1 MKEKGTFYGIGVGP
15 GDPELITVKALK
27 VIQSCPVIAAPR
39 TGNGD
44 MVALDIVWRT
54 GVLAETAEIA
64 EESDKADET
73 LRGSMKA
80 DGASLSSA
88 SADAVNPND
97 SNLEEANLFNVG
109 ESGRRNPPARL
120 SHREHSA
127 LCAPCSC
134 TQQELTRASTP
145 RSAGLVPKKI
155 LAMDFTMDKD
165 PAKRKENYRKNA
177 EAAAR
182 YLENGMDVAM
192 VTLGDVSLYSTV
204 HYIANEL
211 SPRGYNIVMIPGVP
225 SFSAAAASLAIP
237 LAEMDAPVHIIPSVR
252 NTSDDY
258 LDLPG
263 TKVLMKAGRHLH
275 RTLDELDRRGLL
287 DVTSLAINCGMDDE
301 ILIKKLG
308 DDEPLP
314 DKTGYFTTVIVRD

>member
-15 GDPELITVKALK
+15 GDPELITIKALNTIK
-27 VIQSCPVIAAPR
+27 SCPVIAAPR

-54 GVLAETAEIA
+54 GVLAGPVEIA
-64 EESDKADET
+64 EESDKTDET
-73 LRGSMKA
+73 LRDSMKT
-80 DGASLSSA
+80 DEASYNRA
-88 SADAVNPND
+88 SADAVNSND
-97 SNLEEANLFNVG
+97 NNPEYTKLYHVG
-109 ESGRRNPPARL
+109 D
-120 SHREHSA
+120 
-127 LCAPCSC
+127 
-134 TQQELTRASTP
+134 
-145 RSAGLVPKKI
+145 KKI

-165 PAKRKENYRKNA
+165 HAKRIENYRKNA
-177 EAAAR
+177 DAAAK
-182 YLENGMDVAM
+182 YLDQGKDVAM

-204 HYIANEL
+204 HYIAAEL
-211 SPRGYNIVMIPGVP
+211 ISRGYEIIMVPGVP
-225 SFSAAAASLAIP
+225 SFSAAAAALAVP
-237 LAEMDAPVHIIPSVR
+237 LAEMDKPVHIIPSVR
-252 NTSDDY
+252 NNSDDY

-287 DVTSLAINCGMDDE
+287 DVTSLAVNCGMEDE

>member
-1 MKEKGTFYGIGVGP
+1 MKKKRGTFYGIGVGP

-27 VIQSCPVIAAPR
+27 IIKSSPIIAAPR

-54 GVLAETAEIA
+54 GILSESAEIA
-64 EESDKADET
+64 EEFD
-73 LRGSMKA
+73 
-80 DGASLSSA
+80 
-88 SADAVNPND
+88 
-97 SNLEEANLFNVG
+97 
-109 ESGRRNPPARL
+109 
-120 SHREHSA
+120 
-127 LCAPCSC
+127 
-134 TQQELTRASTP
+134 
-145 RSAGLVPKKI
+145 KKI
-155 LAMDFTMDKD
+155 LAMDLTMDKD

-177 EAAAR
+177 EAAAS
-182 YLENGMDVAM
+182 YLDNGQDVAM

-204 HYIANEL
+204 HYIADEL
-211 SPRGYNIVMIPGVP
+211 ISRGYEIIMVPGVP

-252 NTSDDY
+252 NNSDDY

-287 DVTSLAINCGMDDE
+287 DVTSLAVNCGMDDE

>member
-1 MKEKGTFYGIGVGP
+1 MKEKRGTFYGIGVGP

-27 VIQSCPVIAAPR
+27 IIKSCPVIAAPR

-64 EESDKADET
+64 EESDKTDEV
-73 LRGSMKA
+73 LRGSMKT
-80 DGASLSSA
+80 DVTSFGSA
-88 SADAVNPND
+88 SADAMIPND
-97 SNLEEANLFNVG
+97 SNPEDTNLYSIG
-109 ESGRRNPPARL
+109 EP
-120 SHREHSA
+120 
-127 LCAPCSC
+127 
-134 TQQELTRASTP
+134 TRASTP
-145 RSAGLVPKKI
+145 RSAGLVPQKI

-165 PAKRKENYRKNA
+165 PARRKENYRKNA

-182 YLENGMDVAM
+182 YLDNGQDVAM

-204 HYIANEL
+204 HYIADEL
-211 SPRGYNIVMIPGVP
+211 ISRGYNIVMIPGVP

-287 DVTSLAINCGMDDE
+287 DVTSLAVNCGMEDE

-314 DKTGYFTTVIVRD
+314 DKTGYFTTVIVRN

>member
-27 VIQSCPVIAAPR
+27 IIKSCPVIAAPR

-54 GVLAETAEIA
+54 GILSESAEIA
-64 EESDKADET
+64 EEFD
-73 LRGSMKA
+73 
-80 DGASLSSA
+80 
-88 SADAVNPND
+88 
-97 SNLEEANLFNVG
+97 
-109 ESGRRNPPARL
+109 
-120 SHREHSA
+120 
-127 LCAPCSC
+127 
-134 TQQELTRASTP
+134 
-145 RSAGLVPKKI
+145 KKI

-182 YLENGMDVAM
+182 YLDNGQDVAM

-204 HYIANEL
+204 HYIADEL
-211 SPRGYNIVMIPGVP
+211 ISRGYEIIMVPGVP

-252 NTSDDY
+252 NNSDDY

-287 DVTSLAINCGMDDE
+287 DVTSLAVNCGMDDE

-314 DKTGYFTTVIVRD
+314 DKTGYFTTVIVRN

>member
-15 GDPELITVKALK
+15 GDPELVTIKALK
-27 VIQSCPVIAAPR
+27 TIKSCPVIAAPR

-54 GVLAETAEIA
+54 GVLADSVKIA
-64 EESDKADET
+64 EKSDKANES

-80 DGASLSSA
+80 GGTSYRSA
-88 SADAVNPND
+88 SADAVNPNN
-97 SNLEEANLFNVG
+97 SNPEDTNLFNIG
-109 ESGRRNPPARL
+109 D
-120 SHREHSA
+120 
-127 LCAPCSC
+127 
-134 TQQELTRASTP
+134 
-145 RSAGLVPKKI
+145 KKI

-182 YLENGMDVAM
+182 YLDNGQDVAM

-204 HYIANEL
+204 HYIADEL
-211 SPRGYNIVMIPGVP
+211 ISRGYEIIMVPGVP

-252 NTSDDY
+252 NNSDDY

-287 DVTSLAINCGMDDE
+287 DVTSLAVNCGMDDE

-314 DKTGYFTTVIVRD
+314 DKTGYFTTVIVRN

>member
-1 MKEKGTFYGIGVGP
+1 MEKKRGTFYGIGVGP
-15 GDPELITVKALK
+15 GDLELITVKALK
-27 VIQSCPVIAAPR
+27 TIKSCPVIAAPR

-54 GVLAETAEIA
+54 GILSESAESA
-64 EESDKADET
+64 EEFD
-73 LRGSMKA
+73 
-80 DGASLSSA
+80 
-88 SADAVNPND
+88 
-97 SNLEEANLFNVG
+97 
-109 ESGRRNPPARL
+109 
-120 SHREHSA
+120 
-127 LCAPCSC
+127 
-134 TQQELTRASTP
+134 
-145 RSAGLVPKKI
+145 KKI

-182 YLENGMDVAM
+182 YMDNGQDVAM

-204 HYIANEL
+204 HYIASEL
-211 SPRGYNIVMIPGVP
+211 APRGYDIVMIPGVP

-252 NTSDDY
+252 NNSDDY

-287 DVTSLAINCGMDDE
+287 DVTSLAVNCGMDDE

>member
-1 MKEKGTFYGIGVGP
+1 MEKKRGTFYDIGVGP

-27 VIQSCPVIAAPR
+27 IIKSSPIIAAPR

-54 GVLAETAEIA
+54 GVLAGSAEIA
-64 EESDKADET
+64 EEFD
-73 LRGSMKA
+73 
-80 DGASLSSA
+80 
-88 SADAVNPND
+88 
-97 SNLEEANLFNVG
+97 
-109 ESGRRNPPARL
+109 
-120 SHREHSA
+120 
-127 LCAPCSC
+127 
-134 TQQELTRASTP
+134 
-145 RSAGLVPKKI
+145 KKI

-177 EAAAR
+177 EAAAS
-182 YLENGMDVAM
+182 YLDNGQDVAM

-204 HYIANEL
+204 HYIADEL
-211 SPRGYNIVMIPGVP
+211 ISRGYEIIMVPGVP

-252 NTSDDY
+252 NNSDDY

-287 DVTSLAINCGMDDE
+287 GVTSLAVNCGMDDE

>member
-1 MKEKGTFYGIGVGP
+1 MEKKRGTFYGIGVGP

-27 VIQSCPVIAAPR
+27 IIKSCPVIAAPR

-54 GVLAETAEIA
+54 GVLAGTAEIA
-64 EESDKADET
+64 EESD
-73 LRGSMKA
+73 
-80 DGASLSSA
+80 
-88 SADAVNPND
+88 
-97 SNLEEANLFNVG
+97 
-109 ESGRRNPPARL
+109 
-120 SHREHSA
+120 
-127 LCAPCSC
+127 
-134 TQQELTRASTP
+134 Q
-145 RSAGLVPKKI
+145 KI

-182 YLENGMDVAM
+182 YLDNGQDVAM

-204 HYIANEL
+204 HYIADEL
-211 SPRGYNIVMIPGVP
+211 ISRGYEIIMVPGVP

-252 NTSDDY
+252 NNSDDY

-287 DVTSLAINCGMDDE
+287 DVTSLAVNCGMDDE

-314 DKTGYFTTVIVRD
+314 DKTGYFTTVIVRN

>member
-1 MKEKGTFYGIGVGP
+1 MEKKRGTFYGIGVGP

-27 VIQSCPVIAAPR
+27 IIKSCPVIAAPR

-54 GVLAETAEIA
+54 GILSESAEIA
-64 EESDKADET
+64 EEFD
-73 LRGSMKA
+73 
-80 DGASLSSA
+80 
-88 SADAVNPND
+88 
-97 SNLEEANLFNVG
+97 
-109 ESGRRNPPARL
+109 
-120 SHREHSA
+120 
-127 LCAPCSC
+127 
-134 TQQELTRASTP
+134 
-145 RSAGLVPKKI
+145 KKI

-182 YLENGMDVAM
+182 YLDNGQDVAM

-204 HYIANEL
+204 HYIADEL
-211 SPRGYNIVMIPGVP
+211 KSRGYEIIMVPGLP

-252 NTSDDY
+252 NNSDDY

-287 DVTSLAINCGMDDE
+287 DVTSLAVNCGMDDE

>member
-1 MKEKGTFYGIGVGP
+1 MKEKRGTFYGVGVGP

-27 VIQSCPVIAAPR
+27 IIKSCPVIAAPR

-54 GVLAETAEIA
+54 GVLAGTAEIA
-64 EESDKADET
+64 EESD
-73 LRGSMKA
+73 
-80 DGASLSSA
+80 
-88 SADAVNPND
+88 
-97 SNLEEANLFNVG
+97 
-109 ESGRRNPPARL
+109 
-120 SHREHSA
+120 
-127 LCAPCSC
+127 
-134 TQQELTRASTP
+134 
-145 RSAGLVPKKI
+145 KKI

-182 YLENGMDVAM
+182 YLDNGQDVAM

-204 HYIANEL
+204 HYIADEL
-211 SPRGYNIVMIPGVP
+211 ISRGYEIIMVPGVP

-252 NTSDDY
+252 NNSDDY

-287 DVTSLAINCGMDDE
+287 DVTSLAVNCGMDDE

>member
-1 MKEKGTFYGIGVGP
+1 MKERGTFYGIGVGP

-27 VIQSCPVIAAPR
+27 IIKSCPVIAAPR
-39 TGNGD
+39 TANGD
-44 MVALDIVWRT
+44 MVALNIVWKAGILT
-54 GVLAETAEIA
+54 
-64 EESDKADET
+64 ES
-73 LRGSMKA
+73 
-80 DGASLSSA
+80 
-88 SADAVNPND
+88 
-97 SNLEEANLFNVG
+97 
-109 ESGRRNPPARL
+109 
-120 SHREHSA
+120 
-127 LCAPCSC
+127 
-134 TQQELTRASTP
+134 
-145 RSAGLVPKKI
+145 KKI

-165 PAKRKENYRKNA
+165 PAKRIENYRINA
-177 EAAAR
+177 EATAK
-182 YLENGMDVAM
+182 YLEQGQDVAM

-204 HYIANEL
+204 HYIADEL
-211 SPRGYNIVMIPGVP
+211 ISRGYEIIMVPGVP

-252 NTSDDY
+252 NNSDDY

-287 DVTSLAINCGMDDE
+287 DVTSLAVNCGMDDE

-314 DKTGYFTTVIVRD
+314 DKTGYFTTVIVRN

>member
-1 MKEKGTFYGIGVGP
+1 MINDNVMKEKRGTFYGIGVGP

-27 VIQSCPVIAAPR
+27 IIKSSPIIAAPR

-54 GVLAETAEIA
+54 GVLADSVKIA
-64 EESDKADET
+64 EEFD
-73 LRGSMKA
+73 
-80 DGASLSSA
+80 
-88 SADAVNPND
+88 
-97 SNLEEANLFNVG
+97 
-109 ESGRRNPPARL
+109 
-120 SHREHSA
+120 
-127 LCAPCSC
+127 
-134 TQQELTRASTP
+134 
-145 RSAGLVPKKI
+145 KKI

-165 PAKRKENYRKNA
+165 PAGRKENYRKNA

-182 YLENGMDVAM
+182 YLDNGQDVAM

-204 HYIANEL
+204 HYITDEL
-211 SPRGYNIVMIPGVP
+211 ISRGYEIIMVPGVP
-225 SFSAAAASLAIP
+225 SFSAAAASLGIP

-252 NTSDDY
+252 NNSDDY

-287 DVTSLAINCGMDDE
+287 GVTSLAVNCGMDDE

>member
-27 VIQSCPVIAAPR
+27 IIKSCPVIAAPR

-54 GVLAETAEIA
+54 GILSESAEIA
-64 EESDKADET
+64 EEFD
-73 LRGSMKA
+73 
-80 DGASLSSA
+80 
-88 SADAVNPND
+88 
-97 SNLEEANLFNVG
+97 
-109 ESGRRNPPARL
+109 
-120 SHREHSA
+120 
-127 LCAPCSC
+127 
-134 TQQELTRASTP
+134 
-145 RSAGLVPKKI
+145 KKI

-182 YLENGMDVAM
+182 YLDNGQDVAM

-204 HYIANEL
+204 HYIADEL
-211 SPRGYNIVMIPGVP
+211 KSRGYEIIMVPGVP

-237 LAEMDAPVHIIPSVR
+237 LAEMDASVHIIPSVR
-252 NTSDDY
+252 NNSDDY

-287 DVTSLAINCGMDDE
+287 DVTSLAVNCGMDDE
-301 ILIKKLG
+301 ILIKRLG

>member
-27 VIQSCPVIAAPR
+27 IIQSCPVIAAPR

-54 GVLAETAEIA
+54 GILSESAESA
-64 EESDKADET
+64 EEFD
-73 LRGSMKA
+73 
-80 DGASLSSA
+80 
-88 SADAVNPND
+88 
-97 SNLEEANLFNVG
+97 
-109 ESGRRNPPARL
+109 
-120 SHREHSA
+120 
-127 LCAPCSC
+127 
-134 TQQELTRASTP
+134 
-145 RSAGLVPKKI
+145 KKI

-177 EAAAR
+177 DAAAK
-182 YLENGMDVAM
+182 YLDQGEDVAM

-204 HYIANEL
+204 HYIADEL
-211 SPRGYNIVMIPGVP
+211 ISRGYEIIMVPGVP

-252 NTSDDY
+252 NNSDDY

-287 DVTSLAINCGMDDE
+287 DVTSLAVNCGMDDE

>member
-1 MKEKGTFYGIGVGP
+1 MEKKRGTFYGIGVGP

-27 VIQSCPVIAAPR
+27 IIKSSPVIAAPR

-54 GVLAETAEIA
+54 GILSESAEIA
-64 EESDKADET
+64 EEFD
-73 LRGSMKA
+73 
-80 DGASLSSA
+80 
-88 SADAVNPND
+88 
-97 SNLEEANLFNVG
+97 
-109 ESGRRNPPARL
+109 
-120 SHREHSA
+120 
-127 LCAPCSC
+127 
-134 TQQELTRASTP
+134 
-145 RSAGLVPKKI
+145 KKI

-182 YLENGMDVAM
+182 YLDNGQDVAM

-204 HYIANEL
+204 HYIADEL
-211 SPRGYNIVMIPGVP
+211 ISRSYEIVMVPGVP
-225 SFSAAAASLAIP
+225 SFSAAAASLGIP

-252 NTSDDY
+252 NNSDDY

-287 DVTSLAINCGMDDE
+287 DMTSLAVNCGMDDE

-314 DKTGYFTTVIVRD
+314 DKTGYFTTVIVRN

>member
-1 MKEKGTFYGIGVGP
+1 MEKKRGTFYGIGVGP

-27 VIQSCPVIAAPR
+27 IIKSSPIIAAPR

-54 GVLAETAEIA
+54 GVLAGSAEIA
-64 EESDKADET
+64 EEFD
-73 LRGSMKA
+73 
-80 DGASLSSA
+80 
-88 SADAVNPND
+88 
-97 SNLEEANLFNVG
+97 
-109 ESGRRNPPARL
+109 
-120 SHREHSA
+120 
-127 LCAPCSC
+127 
-134 TQQELTRASTP
+134 
-145 RSAGLVPKKI
+145 KKI

-177 EAAAR
+177 EAAAS
-182 YLENGMDVAM
+182 YLDNGQDVAM

-204 HYIANEL
+204 HYIADEL
-211 SPRGYNIVMIPGVP
+211 ISRGYEIIMVPGVP

-252 NTSDDY
+252 NNSDDY

-287 DVTSLAINCGMDDE
+287 GVTSLAVNCGMDDE

>member
-1 MKEKGTFYGIGVGP
+1 MEKKRGTFYGIGVGP

-27 VIQSCPVIAAPR
+27 IIKSCPVIAAPR

-54 GVLAETAEIA
+54 GILSESAEIA
-64 EESDKADET
+64 EEFD
-73 LRGSMKA
+73 
-80 DGASLSSA
+80 
-88 SADAVNPND
+88 
-97 SNLEEANLFNVG
+97 
-109 ESGRRNPPARL
+109 
-120 SHREHSA
+120 
-127 LCAPCSC
+127 
-134 TQQELTRASTP
+134 
-145 RSAGLVPKKI
+145 KKI

-182 YLENGMDVAM
+182 YLDNGQDVAM

-204 HYIANEL
+204 HYIADEL
-211 SPRGYNIVMIPGVP
+211 ISRGYEIIMVPGVP

-252 NTSDDY
+252 NNSDDY

-287 DVTSLAINCGMDDE
+287 DVTSLAVNCGMDDE

>member
-1 MKEKGTFYGIGVGP
+1 MINDNVMKEKRGTFYGIGVGP

-27 VIQSCPVIAAPR
+27 TIKSCPVIAAPR

-54 GVLAETAEIA
+54 GILSESAEIA
-64 EESDKADET
+64 EEFD
-73 LRGSMKA
+73 
-80 DGASLSSA
+80 
-88 SADAVNPND
+88 
-97 SNLEEANLFNVG
+97 
-109 ESGRRNPPARL
+109 
-120 SHREHSA
+120 
-127 LCAPCSC
+127 
-134 TQQELTRASTP
+134 
-145 RSAGLVPKKI
+145 KKI

-177 EAAAR
+177 EAAAS
-182 YLENGMDVAM
+182 YLDNGQDVAM

-204 HYIANEL
+204 HYIADEL
-211 SPRGYNIVMIPGVP
+211 KSRGYEIIMVPGVP

-252 NTSDDY
+252 NNSDDY

-275 RTLDELDRRGLL
+275 RTLDELDMRGLL
-287 DVTSLAINCGMDDE
+287 DVTSLAVNCGMDDE

>member
-1 MKEKGTFYGIGVGP
+1 MINDNVMKEKRGTFYGIGVGP

-27 VIQSCPVIAAPR
+27 IIKSCPVIAAPR

-54 GVLAETAEIA
+54 GILSESAEIA
-64 EESDKADET
+64 EEFD
-73 LRGSMKA
+73 
-80 DGASLSSA
+80 
-88 SADAVNPND
+88 
-97 SNLEEANLFNVG
+97 
-109 ESGRRNPPARL
+109 
-120 SHREHSA
+120 
-127 LCAPCSC
+127 
-134 TQQELTRASTP
+134 
-145 RSAGLVPKKI
+145 KKI

-177 EAAAR
+177 EAAAS
-182 YLENGMDVAM
+182 YLDNGQDVAM

-204 HYIANEL
+204 HYIADEL
-211 SPRGYNIVMIPGVP
+211 ISRGYEIIMVPGVP

-237 LAEMDAPVHIIPSVR
+237 LAEMDASVHIIPSVR
-252 NTSDDY
+252 NNSDDY

-287 DVTSLAINCGMDDE
+287 DVTSLAVNCGMDDE

-314 DKTGYFTTVIVRD
+314 DKTGYFTTVIVRN

>member
-27 VIQSCPVIAAPR
+27 IIKSSPIIAAPR

-54 GVLAETAEIA
+54 GILSESAEIA
-64 EESDKADET
+64 EEFD
-73 LRGSMKA
+73 
-80 DGASLSSA
+80 
-88 SADAVNPND
+88 
-97 SNLEEANLFNVG
+97 
-109 ESGRRNPPARL
+109 
-120 SHREHSA
+120 
-127 LCAPCSC
+127 
-134 TQQELTRASTP
+134 
-145 RSAGLVPKKI
+145 KKI

-182 YLENGMDVAM
+182 YLDNGQDVAM

-204 HYIANEL
+204 HYIADEL
-211 SPRGYNIVMIPGVP
+211 ISRGYEIIMVPGVP

-252 NTSDDY
+252 NNSDDY

-275 RTLDELDRRGLL
+275 RTLDELDKRGLL
-287 DVTSLAINCGMDDE
+287 DVTSLAVNCGMDDE

-314 DKTGYFTTVIVRD
+314 DKTGYFTTVIVRN

>member
-1 MKEKGTFYGIGVGP
+1 MKEKRGTFYGIGVGP

-27 VIQSCPVIAAPR
+27 VIKSCPVIAAPR

-44 MVALDIVWRT
+44 MVALNIVWRT
-54 GVLAETAEIA
+54 GVLAGPVEIP
-64 EESDKADET
+64 EDT
-73 LRGSMKA
+73 
-80 DGASLSSA
+80 
-88 SADAVNPND
+88 
-97 SNLEEANLFNVG
+97 NLFYIG
-109 ESGRRNPPARL
+109 D
-120 SHREHSA
+120 
-127 LCAPCSC
+127 
-134 TQQELTRASTP
+134 
-145 RSAGLVPKKI
+145 KKI

-182 YLENGMDVAM
+182 YLDNGMDVAM

-211 SPRGYNIVMIPGVP
+211 SPLGYNIIMIPGVP

-252 NTSDDY
+252 NSSDDY

-287 DVTSLAINCGMDDE
+287 DVTSLAVNCGMDDE

>member
-1 MKEKGTFYGIGVGP
+1 MKEKRGTFYGVGVGP

-27 VIQSCPVIAAPR
+27 IIKSCPVIAAPR

-54 GVLAETAEIA
+54 GVLAGTAEIA
-64 EESDKADET
+64 EESD
-73 LRGSMKA
+73 
-80 DGASLSSA
+80 
-88 SADAVNPND
+88 
-97 SNLEEANLFNVG
+97 
-109 ESGRRNPPARL
+109 
-120 SHREHSA
+120 
-127 LCAPCSC
+127 
-134 TQQELTRASTP
+134 
-145 RSAGLVPKKI
+145 KKI

-182 YLENGMDVAM
+182 YLDNGQDVAM

-204 HYIANEL
+204 HYIADEL
-211 SPRGYNIVMIPGVP
+211 ISRGYEIIMVPGVP

-252 NTSDDY
+252 NNSDDY

-275 RTLDELDRRGLL
+275 RTLDELDMRGLL
-287 DVTSLAINCGMDDE
+287 DVTSLAVNCGMDDE
-301 ILIKKLG
+301 ILIKRLG

-314 DKTGYFTTVIVRD
+314 DKTGYFTTVIVRN

>member
-1 MKEKGTFYGIGVGP
+1 MEKKRGTFYGIGVGP

-27 VIQSCPVIAAPR
+27 IIKSSPIIAAPR

-54 GVLAETAEIA
+54 GILSESAESA
-64 EESDKADET
+64 EEFD
-73 LRGSMKA
+73 
-80 DGASLSSA
+80 
-88 SADAVNPND
+88 
-97 SNLEEANLFNVG
+97 
-109 ESGRRNPPARL
+109 
-120 SHREHSA
+120 
-127 LCAPCSC
+127 
-134 TQQELTRASTP
+134 
-145 RSAGLVPKKI
+145 KKI

-182 YLENGMDVAM
+182 YLDNGQDVAM

-204 HYIANEL
+204 HYIADEL
-211 SPRGYNIVMIPGVP
+211 ISRGYEIIMVPGVP

-252 NTSDDY
+252 NNSDDY

-287 DVTSLAINCGMDDE
+287 DVTSLAVNCGMDDE

-308 DDEPLP
+308 DNEPLP

>member
-1 MKEKGTFYGIGVGP
+1 MEKKRGTFFGIGVGP

-27 VIQSCPVIAAPR
+27 IIKSCPVIAAPR

-54 GVLAETAEIA
+54 GILSESAEIA
-64 EESDKADET
+64 EEFD
-73 LRGSMKA
+73 
-80 DGASLSSA
+80 
-88 SADAVNPND
+88 
-97 SNLEEANLFNVG
+97 
-109 ESGRRNPPARL
+109 
-120 SHREHSA
+120 
-127 LCAPCSC
+127 
-134 TQQELTRASTP
+134 
-145 RSAGLVPKKI
+145 KKI

-182 YLENGMDVAM
+182 YLDNGQDVAM

-204 HYIANEL
+204 HYIADEL
-211 SPRGYNIVMIPGVP
+211 KSRGYEIIMVPGVP

-252 NTSDDY
+252 NNSDDY

-287 DVTSLAINCGMDDE
+287 DVTSLAVNCGMDDE

-314 DKTGYFTTVIVRD
+314 DKTGYFTTVIVRN

>member
-27 VIQSCPVIAAPR
+27 IIKSCPVIAAPR

-54 GVLAETAEIA
+54 GILSESAESA
-64 EESDKADET
+64 EEFD
-73 LRGSMKA
+73 
-80 DGASLSSA
+80 
-88 SADAVNPND
+88 
-97 SNLEEANLFNVG
+97 
-109 ESGRRNPPARL
+109 
-120 SHREHSA
+120 
-127 LCAPCSC
+127 
-134 TQQELTRASTP
+134 
-145 RSAGLVPKKI
+145 KKI

-182 YLENGMDVAM
+182 YLDNGQDVAM

-204 HYIANEL
+204 HYIADEL
-211 SPRGYNIVMIPGVP
+211 ISRGYEIIMVPGVP

-252 NTSDDY
+252 NNSDDY

-275 RTLDELDRRGLL
+275 RTLDELDKRGLL
-287 DVTSLAINCGMDDE
+287 DVTSLAVNCGMDDE

-314 DKTGYFTTVIVRD
+314 DKTGYFTTVIVRN

>member
-27 VIQSCPVIAAPR
+27 IIKSSPIIAAPR

-54 GVLAETAEIA
+54 GILSESAEIA
-64 EESDKADET
+64 EEFD
-73 LRGSMKA
+73 
-80 DGASLSSA
+80 
-88 SADAVNPND
+88 
-97 SNLEEANLFNVG
+97 
-109 ESGRRNPPARL
+109 
-120 SHREHSA
+120 
-127 LCAPCSC
+127 
-134 TQQELTRASTP
+134 
-145 RSAGLVPKKI
+145 KKI

-182 YLENGMDVAM
+182 YLDNGQDVAM

-204 HYIANEL
+204 HYIADEL
-211 SPRGYNIVMIPGVP
+211 ISRGYEIIMVPGVP

-252 NTSDDY
+252 NNSDDY

-275 RTLDELDRRGLL
+275 RTLDELDKRGLL
-287 DVTSLAINCGMDDE
+287 GMTSLAVNCGMDDE
-301 ILIKKLG
+301 ILIKRLG

>member
-1 MKEKGTFYGIGVGP
+1 MINDNVMKEKRGTFYGIGVGP

-27 VIQSCPVIAAPR
+27 IIKSCPVIAAPR

-54 GVLAETAEIA
+54 GVLAGSA
-64 EESDKADET
+64 EESD
-73 LRGSMKA
+73 
-80 DGASLSSA
+80 
-88 SADAVNPND
+88 
-97 SNLEEANLFNVG
+97 
-109 ESGRRNPPARL
+109 
-120 SHREHSA
+120 
-127 LCAPCSC
+127 
-134 TQQELTRASTP
+134 
-145 RSAGLVPKKI
+145 KKI

-177 EAAAR
+177 EAAAS
-182 YLENGMDVAM
+182 YLDNGQDVAM

-204 HYIANEL
+204 HYIADEL
-211 SPRGYNIVMIPGVP
+211 ISRGYEIIMVPGVP
-225 SFSAAAASLAIP
+225 SFSAAAASLGIP

-252 NTSDDY
+252 NNSDDY

-287 DVTSLAINCGMDDE
+287 DVTSLAVNCGMDDE
-301 ILIKKLG
+301 ILIKRLG

>member
-1 MKEKGTFYGIGVGP
+1 MKKGTFYGIGVGP

-27 VIQSCPVIAAPR
+27 IIKSCPVIAAPR

-54 GVLAETAEIA
+54 GVLAGPVEIA
-64 EESDKADET
+64 EESD
-73 LRGSMKA
+73 
-80 DGASLSSA
+80 
-88 SADAVNPND
+88 
-97 SNLEEANLFNVG
+97 
-109 ESGRRNPPARL
+109 
-120 SHREHSA
+120 
-127 LCAPCSC
+127 
-134 TQQELTRASTP
+134 
-145 RSAGLVPKKI
+145 KKI

-182 YLENGMDVAM
+182 YLDNGMHVAM

-225 SFSAAAASLAIP
+225 SFLAAAASLAIP

-287 DVTSLAINCGMDDE
+287 DVTSLAVNCGMDDE

>member
-27 VIQSCPVIAAPR
+27 TIKSCPVIAAPR

-54 GVLAETAEIA
+54 GVLADSVKIA
-64 EESDKADET
+64 EKSDKANES

-80 DGASLSSA
+80 GGTSYRSA
-88 SADAVNPND
+88 SADAVN
-97 SNLEEANLFNVG
+97 SNNSNPEDTNLFNVG
-109 ESGRRNPPARL
+109 D
-120 SHREHSA
+120 
-127 LCAPCSC
+127 
-134 TQQELTRASTP
+134 
-145 RSAGLVPKKI
+145 KKI

-165 PAKRKENYRKNA
+165 PAGRKENYRKNA

-182 YLENGMDVAM
+182 YLDNGQDVAM

-204 HYIANEL
+204 HYIASEL
-211 SPRGYNIVMIPGVP
+211 APRGYDIVMIPGVP

-252 NTSDDY
+252 NNSDDY

-275 RTLDELDRRGLL
+275 RTLDELDMRGLL
-287 DVTSLAINCGMDDE
+287 DVTSLAVNCGMDDE
-301 ILIKKLG
+301 ILIKRLG

-314 DKTGYFTTVIVRD
+314 DKTGYFTTVIIRD

>member
-1 MKEKGTFYGIGVGP
+1 MEKKRGTFYGIGVGP

-27 VIQSCPVIAAPR
+27 IIKSCPVIAAPR

-54 GVLAETAEIA
+54 GILSESAEIA
-64 EESDKADET
+64 EEFD
-73 LRGSMKA
+73 
-80 DGASLSSA
+80 
-88 SADAVNPND
+88 
-97 SNLEEANLFNVG
+97 
-109 ESGRRNPPARL
+109 
-120 SHREHSA
+120 
-127 LCAPCSC
+127 
-134 TQQELTRASTP
+134 
-145 RSAGLVPKKI
+145 KKI

-177 EAAAR
+177 DAAAR
-182 YLENGMDVAM
+182 YLDNGQDVAM

-204 HYIANEL
+204 HYIADEL
-211 SPRGYNIVMIPGVP
+211 KSRGYEIIMVPGVP

-252 NTSDDY
+252 NNSDDY

-287 DVTSLAINCGMDDE
+287 DVTSLAVNCGMDDE
-301 ILIKKLG
+301 ILIKRLG

>member
-27 VIQSCPVIAAPR
+27 IIKSCPVIAAPR

-54 GVLAETAEIA
+54 GVLAGTAEIA
-64 EESDKADET
+64 EESD
-73 LRGSMKA
+73 
-80 DGASLSSA
+80 
-88 SADAVNPND
+88 
-97 SNLEEANLFNVG
+97 
-109 ESGRRNPPARL
+109 
-120 SHREHSA
+120 
-127 LCAPCSC
+127 
-134 TQQELTRASTP
+134 
-145 RSAGLVPKKI
+145 KKI

-165 PAKRKENYRKNA
+165 PAKRKENYRKNT

-182 YLENGMDVAM
+182 YLDNGQDVAM

-204 HYIANEL
+204 HYIADEL
-211 SPRGYNIVMIPGVP
+211 ISRGYEIIMVPGVP

-237 LAEMDAPVHIIPSVR
+237 LAEMNAPVHIIPSVR
-252 NTSDDY
+252 NNSDDY

-287 DVTSLAINCGMDDE
+287 DVTSLAVNCGMDDE

-314 DKTGYFTTVIVRD
+314 DKTGYFTTVIVRN

>member
-1 MKEKGTFYGIGVGP
+1 MEKKRGTFYGIGVGP

-27 VIQSCPVIAAPR
+27 TIKSCPVIAAPR
-39 TGNGD
+39 TANGD
-44 MVALDIVWRT
+44 MIALDIVWRT
-54 GVLAETAEIA
+54 GVLADSVKIA
-64 EESDKADET
+64 EESDKTDET
-73 LRGSMKA
+73 LRDNTEA
-80 DGASLSSA
+80 DEASYSSA
-88 SADAVNPND
+88 SADAVNSDN
-97 SNLEEANLFNVG
+97 SNPEDTNLFNVG
-109 ESGRRNPPARL
+109 D
-120 SHREHSA
+120 
-127 LCAPCSC
+127 
-134 TQQELTRASTP
+134 
-145 RSAGLVPKKI
+145 KKI

-177 EAAAR
+177 EAAAS
-182 YLENGMDVAM
+182 YLDNGQDVAM

-204 HYIANEL
+204 HYIADEL
-211 SPRGYNIVMIPGVP
+211 ISRGYEIIMVPGVP
-225 SFSAAAASLAIP
+225 SFSAAAASLGIP

-252 NTSDDY
+252 NNSDDY

-287 DVTSLAINCGMDDE
+287 DVTSLAVNCGMDDE

>member
-27 VIQSCPVIAAPR
+27 IIKSCPVIAAPR

-54 GVLAETAEIA
+54 GVLAGTAEIA
-64 EESDKADET
+64 EESD
-73 LRGSMKA
+73 
-80 DGASLSSA
+80 
-88 SADAVNPND
+88 
-97 SNLEEANLFNVG
+97 
-109 ESGRRNPPARL
+109 
-120 SHREHSA
+120 
-127 LCAPCSC
+127 
-134 TQQELTRASTP
+134 
-145 RSAGLVPKKI
+145 KKI

-182 YLENGMDVAM
+182 YLDNGQDVAM

-204 HYIANEL
+204 HYIADEL
-211 SPRGYNIVMIPGVP
+211 ISRGYEIIMVPGIP

-252 NTSDDY
+252 NNSDDY

-287 DVTSLAINCGMDDE
+287 DVTSLAVNCGMDDE

-314 DKTGYFTTVIVRD
+314 DKTGYFTTVIVRN

>member
-1 MKEKGTFYGIGVGP
+1 MEKKRGTFYGIGVGP

-27 VIQSCPVIAAPR
+27 IIKSCPVIAAPR

-54 GVLAETAEIA
+54 GILSESAEIA
-64 EESDKADET
+64 EEFD
-73 LRGSMKA
+73 
-80 DGASLSSA
+80 
-88 SADAVNPND
+88 
-97 SNLEEANLFNVG
+97 
-109 ESGRRNPPARL
+109 
-120 SHREHSA
+120 
-127 LCAPCSC
+127 
-134 TQQELTRASTP
+134 
-145 RSAGLVPKKI
+145 KKI

-177 EAAAR
+177 DAAAR
-182 YLENGMDVAM
+182 YLDNGQDVAM

-204 HYIANEL
+204 HYIADEL
-211 SPRGYNIVMIPGVP
+211 ISRGYEIIMVPGVP

-252 NTSDDY
+252 NNSDDY

-287 DVTSLAINCGMDDE
+287 DVTSLAVNCGMDDE
-301 ILIKKLG
+301 ILIKRLG

>member
-27 VIQSCPVIAAPR
+27 IIKSCPVIAAPR

-54 GVLAETAEIA
+54 GVLAGTAEIA
-64 EESDKADET
+64 EESD
-73 LRGSMKA
+73 
-80 DGASLSSA
+80 
-88 SADAVNPND
+88 
-97 SNLEEANLFNVG
+97 
-109 ESGRRNPPARL
+109 
-120 SHREHSA
+120 
-127 LCAPCSC
+127 
-134 TQQELTRASTP
+134 Q
-145 RSAGLVPKKI
+145 KI

-182 YLENGMDVAM
+182 YLDNGQDVAM

-204 HYIANEL
+204 HYIADEL
-211 SPRGYNIVMIPGVP
+211 ISRGYEIIMVPGVP

-252 NTSDDY
+252 NNSDDY

-287 DVTSLAINCGMDDE
+287 DVTSLAVNCGMDDE

-314 DKTGYFTTVIVRD
+314 DKTGYFTTVIVRN

>member
-1 MKEKGTFYGIGVGP
+1 MINDNVMKEKRGTFYGIGVGP

-27 VIQSCPVIAAPR
+27 IIKSSPIIAAPR

-54 GVLAETAEIA
+54 GILSESAEIA
-64 EESDKADET
+64 EEFD
-73 LRGSMKA
+73 
-80 DGASLSSA
+80 
-88 SADAVNPND
+88 
-97 SNLEEANLFNVG
+97 
-109 ESGRRNPPARL
+109 
-120 SHREHSA
+120 
-127 LCAPCSC
+127 
-134 TQQELTRASTP
+134 
-145 RSAGLVPKKI
+145 KKI

-182 YLENGMDVAM
+182 YLDNGQDVAM

-204 HYIANEL
+204 HYIADEL
-211 SPRGYNIVMIPGVP
+211 KSRGYEIIMVPGVP
-225 SFSAAAASLAIP
+225 SFSAAAASLTIP

-252 NTSDDY
+252 NNSDDY

-287 DVTSLAINCGMDDE
+287 DVTSLAVNCGMDDE

-314 DKTGYFTTVIVRD
+314 DKTGYFTTVIVRN

>member
-27 VIQSCPVIAAPR
+27 IIKSCPVIAAPR

-54 GVLAETAEIA
+54 GVLAGTAEIA
-64 EESDKADET
+64 EESD
-73 LRGSMKA
+73 
-80 DGASLSSA
+80 
-88 SADAVNPND
+88 
-97 SNLEEANLFNVG
+97 
-109 ESGRRNPPARL
+109 
-120 SHREHSA
+120 
-127 LCAPCSC
+127 
-134 TQQELTRASTP
+134 
-145 RSAGLVPKKI
+145 KKI

-182 YLENGMDVAM
+182 YLDNGQDVAM

-204 HYIANEL
+204 HYIADEL
-211 SPRGYNIVMIPGVP
+211 ISRGYEIIMVPGVP

-252 NTSDDY
+252 NNSDDY

-287 DVTSLAINCGMDDE
+287 DVTSLAVNCGMDDE

-314 DKTGYFTTVIVRD
+314 DKTGYFTTVIVRN